1 MSSDFVIIGGG
12 IVGLSVAR
20 QLLIKFPGAKV
31 VVLEKEDQ
39 IALHQTGRNS
49 GVIHSGIYY
58 KPGSKKA
65 ENCLRGRELLYQYAA
80 EKGIKFD
87 RCGKVVVATDEAE
100 ISRLHSLYDR
110 ALGHGLKA
118 SKLDQKGLKEIEP
131 HCAGLEAIFVPETGI
146 IDFTDV
152 SDSFKQDFIKAGGEV
167 RLNSKVFDL
176 KLNSGVCEIFTK
188 NDRIESKMVINCGG
202 LYSDSLAEKVLG
214 SLPYRII
221 PFRGEYYHLHAEH
234 LCRNLIYPVPD
245 LRFPFLGVHFTRMV
259 HGGVECGPNAVFAL
273 AKEGYSWREISLS
286 ETIRSVSFPGF
297 FGFAKKHWKMGLA
310 EMWRSLSKQAFADSL
325 RKLIPEVKEEMLSP
339 AHAGVRAQAMYKDG
353 SLVDDFVIER
363 QGGFIHVLNAPSP
376 AATSSISI
384 GEYVVGLV

>member
-1 MSSDFVIIGGG
+1 MLRDFIIIGGG

-20 QLLIKFPGAKV
+20 ELLRKFPNSKAT
-31 VVLEKEDQ
+31 LIEKERE

-65 ENCLRGRELLYQYAA
+65 LNCIRGRELLYNYAE

-87 RCGKVVVATDEAE
+87 RCGKVVVATTIEE
-100 ISRLHSLYDR
+100 VERLNGLYDR
-110 ALGHGLKA
+110 AKEHGLNV
-118 SKLDQKGLKEIEP
+118 SKLDEKGLREVEP
-131 HCAGLEAIFVPETGI
+131 YCAGLEAIFVPETGI

-152 SDSFKQDFIKAGGEV
+152 SNAFKGDFLSAGGEV
-167 RLNSKVFDL
+167 LLGERVFDL
-176 KLNSGVCEIFTK
+176 KVSGECCEVTTDK
-188 NDRIESKMVINCGG
+188 NKLEAKVVINCGG
-202 LYSDSLAEKVLG
+202 LYSDTLAEKVLG
-214 SLPYRII
+214 DLPYRII
-221 PFRGEYYHLHAEH
+221 PFRGEYYHLHTEH

-273 AKEGYSWREISLS
+273 AKEGYTWADVSVGETLRSL
-286 ETIRSVSFPGF
+286 SFPGF
-297 FGFAKKHWKMGLA
+297 FGFARKHWKMGIG
-310 EMWRSLSKQAFADSL
+310 EIWRSISKQAFVRSL
-325 RKLIPEVKEEMLSP
+325 KKLIPSVEESMLSK
-339 AHAGVRAQAMYKDG
+339 ARAGVRAQAMHKDG

-363 QGGFIHVLNAPSP
+363 HGGFIHVLNAPSP

-384 GEYVVGLV
+384 GKYVVSLV